1 MGRPLSWGLL
11 ILFLAAGVA
20 VLVWMRPAAR
30 VTPPA
35 SSGVARG
42 DPAALRLHFP
52 SVVDLTAGENR
63 LVFGFT
69 DRDGRMLGEEDISEV
84 SVVVS
89 DLTGPEPKA
98 LQTVPARFLRSGWR
112 KVSKASYYEDPGP
125 LADGFFKATVRLPR
139 AGQWGLDFMV
149 RRPGKKPFAQGV
161 LPTVLSES
169 LTPPVGASAPR
180 SRNPT
185 LKDVRGDLTRLD
197 SDPRLDDVAMHRM
210 SIADA
215 IKEGRPAAVLFASP
229 GLDESRLS
237 LPNTEILSSLYPEYG
252 GQVEFIH
259 VEVYDLDRY
268 RMGLLEGTREAATPG
283 PKLSGTAEEWGIQNH
298 PWLFFI
304 DRRGRIFAKFF
315 GPIARREVEE
325 TLRRLVSK
333 DEQRSR
339 EP

>member
-1 MGRPLSWGLL
+1 MPRPLSWGLL

-20 VLVWMRPAAR
+20 ILVWMRPAAR

-42 DPAALRLHFP
+42 DPAALRLHLP
-52 SVVDLTAGENR
+52 SVVDLAIGENR
-63 LVFGFT
+63 LVFGFS
-69 DRDGRMLGEEDISEV
+69 DRDGRMLGDKDISEV
-84 SVVVS
+84 SVVVW
-89 DLTGPEPKA
+89 DLTGPEAKA
-98 LQTVPARFLRSGWR
+98 VQAVPAQFLHSGWR
-112 KVSKASYYEDPGP
+112 EVSKASYYENPGP

-149 RRPGKKPFAQGV
+149 RRPGMKPFAQRV

-169 LTPPVGASAPR
+169 LTLPVGAPAPR

-197 SDPRLDDVAMHRM
+197 SDPRLNDVEMHRL
-210 SIADA
+210 SIADV
-215 IKEGRPAAVLFASP
+215 IKGGRPAAVLFASP
-229 GLDESRLS
+229 GFDESRLS
-237 LPNTEILSSLYPEYG
+237 LPITEILYSLYPEHG
-252 GQVEFIH
+252 GKVEFVH

-268 RMGLLEGTREAATPG
+268 RRELLERTRDAATPG
-283 PKLSGTAEEWGIQNH
+283 PMLSGTAEEWGVQNH

-315 GPIARREVEE
+315 GPVARREVEE
-325 TLRRLVSK
+325 TLRRLVSQ

-339 EP
+339 ER

>member
-1 MGRPLSWGLL
+1 MPRPLSWGLL

-20 VLVWMRPAAR
+20 ILVWMRPAAR

-52 SVVDLTAGENR
+52 SVVDLTTGENR
-63 LVFGFT
+63 LVFGFS
-69 DRDGRMLGEEDISEV
+69 DRAGRMLGDKDISEV

-89 DLTGPEPKA
+89 DLTGPEAKA
-98 LQTVPARFLRSGWR
+98 VQTVPAQFLHSGWR
-112 KVSKASYYEDPGP
+112 EVSKASYYEDPSP
-125 LADGFFKATVRLPR
+125 LSDGFFKATVRFPR
-139 AGQWGLDFMV
+139 AGQWGLDFLV
-149 RRPGKKPFAQGV
+149 RRPGMKPFAQRV

-169 LTPPVGASAPR
+169 LTPPVGAPAPR

-197 SDPRLDDVAMHRM
+197 SDPRLDDVEMHRM

-215 IKEGRPAAVLFASP
+215 IKGGRPAAVLFASP

-237 LPNTEILSSLYPEYG
+237 LPSTEILTSLYPEYG

-268 RMGLLEGTREAATPG
+268 RLGLLEGTPAAPPRALELTP
-283 PKLSGTAEEWGIQNH
+283 SAQQWGVQNH

-304 DRRGRIFAKFF
+304 DRRGRIFAKLF